1 MFWVFLFT
9 HMIAKNNDTIVALA
23 TPNGVG
29 AIGIVRLSGDRAI
42 SVAETIFFGKRLS
55 QQESHTLHFGV
66 IKDGETVIDEVLVSI
81 FKNPH
86 SFTGEDSVEISA
98 HGSPYVL
105 QQIIS
110 LCIKNGARLATAG
123 EFTQRAFM
131 NGKLD
136 LSQAESVADIIA
148 AQSKGQ
154 HELAIKQ
161 MRGGYSEQIEELR
174 QELIDF
180 TALIELELDF
190 SEEDVEFAD
199 REKFYALI
207 NKSKEVIHSLIQS
220 FQYGNVLKNGV
231 PVAIV
236 GEPNVGKSTLLNAL
250 LNEEKAIVSDI
261 AGTTRDFIEDELSID
276 GINFR
281 FIDTAGIR
289 MTDDILES
297 KGIERSFQK
306 LKDASIVLYLADI
319 NKPHREIAQNVKS
332 IKFDSNQD
340 VIIVLNKSD
349 QFESNCSAYDV
360 EEAVAVLTNY
370 TCLELSAVTKR
381 NLEKLKKLLVKTIE
395 KRKIQTDIQVSN
407 ARHLHALEKAQE
419 SLQKVEDG
427 LQNNVSG
434 EFVSIDARVA
444 LDALGSITGKI
455 TNEDVLS
462 SVFSRFC
469 IGK

>member
-1 MFWVFLFT
+1 M
-9 HMIAKNNDTIVALA
+9 KNTNTIVAQA
-23 TPNGVG
+23 TPPGVG
-29 AIGIVRLSGDRAI
+29 AIGVVRLSGLEAFAI
-42 SVAETIFFGKRLS
+42 ADKIFWGKKLEK
-55 QQESHTLHFGV
+55 QESHTLHFGL
-66 IKDGETVIDEVLVSI
+66 IKDGEEVIDEVLVSI
-81 FKNPH
+81 FKNPN
-86 SFTGEDSVEISA
+86 SFTGEDSIEISA

-105 QQIIS
+105 QQIVS
-110 LCIKNGARLATAG
+110 LCIKKGARLATAG

-148 AQSKGQ
+148 AESKGQ

-161 MRGGYSEQIEELR
+161 MRGGYSEQMESLR

-199 REKFYALI
+199 REKFFALI
-207 NKSKEVIHSLIQS
+207 TKTNGVIENLIQS

-261 AGTTRDFIEDELSID
+261 AGTTRDFIEDELTIE
-276 GINFR
+276 GIAFR

-289 MTDDILES
+289 VTDDVLES

-319 NKPHREIAQNVKS
+319 NKPHKEIAQDVKDIEFAS
-332 IKFDSNQD
+332 EQD
-340 VIIVLNKSD
+340 VIVLLNKSD
-349 QFESNCSAYDV
+349 QMDSNCSAYDV
-360 EEAVAVLTNY
+360 EEAVSVLTNFK
-370 TCLELSAVTKR
+370 TLEISASTKR
-381 NLEKLKKLLVKTIE
+381 NLDKLKKLLVSTIE
-395 KRKIQTDIQVSN
+395 KRKVQTDIQVSN
-407 ARHLHALEKAQE
+407 ARHLQALQTAQE
-419 SLQKVEDG
+419 SLQKVESG
-427 LQNNVSG
+427 LKNNISG
-434 EFVSIDARVA
+434 EFISIDARVA

>member
-1 MFWVFLFT
+1 MSS
-9 HMIAKNNDTIVALA
+9 NNSDTIVALA
-23 TPNGVG
+23 TPPGVG
-29 AIGIVRLSGDRAI
+29 AIGVVRLSGDQAI
-42 SVAETIFFGKRLS
+42 EIADIIFFGKKLS
-55 QQESHTLHFGV
+55 KQESHTLHFGL
-66 IKDGETVIDEVLVSI
+66 IKDKEVVIDEVLVSL

-86 SFTGEDSVEISA
+86 SFTGEDSIEISA

-105 QQIIS
+105 QQIIT
-110 LCIKNGARLATAG
+110 LCTQNGARLARAG

-148 AQSKGQ
+148 AESKGQ

-207 NKSKEVIHSLIQS
+207 HKTNAVIHSLIQS

-261 AGTTRDFIEDELSID
+261 AGTTRDFIEDELTIN
-276 GINFR
+276 GIAFR

-289 MTDDILES
+289 ITEDVLES

-319 NKPHREIAQNVKS
+319 NKPHREIAQDVKNIEFS
-332 IKFDSNQD
+332 AEQD
-340 VIIVLNKSD
+340 VIVLLNKSD

-360 EEAVAVLTNY
+360 EEAVSVLTNY
-370 TCLELSAVTKR
+370 TALEMSAATKR
-381 NLEKLKKLLVKTIE
+381 NLDKLKTLLVDTIE
-395 KRKIQTDIQVSN
+395 NRKIQTDIQVSN
-407 ARHLHALEKAQE
+407 ARHLNALQIAQE
-419 SLQKVEDG
+419 SLQKVESG
-427 LQNNVSG
+427 LKHNVSG
-434 EFVSIDARVA
+434 EFISIDARIA

>member
-1 MFWVFLFT
+1 MQ
-9 HMIAKNNDTIVALA
+9 HKNTDTIVAQA
-23 TPNGVG
+23 TPNGLG
-29 AIGIVRLSGDRAI
+29 AIGVVRLSGSQAI
-42 SVAETIFFGKRLS
+42 EIADIIFIGKQLIK
-55 QQESHTLHFGV
+55 QESHTLHFGL
-66 IKDGETVIDEVLVSI
+66 IKDGDIVIDEVLVSL

-86 SFTGEDSVEISA
+86 SFTGEDSIEISA

-105 QQIIS
+105 QQIIQ
-110 LCIKNGARLATAG
+110 LCITHGARLATAG

-148 AQSKGQ
+148 AESKGQ

-199 REKFYALI
+199 RNKFYTLI
-207 NKSKEVIHSLIQS
+207 NTTHGVLDKLIQS

-261 AGTTRDFIEDELSID
+261 AGTTRDFIEDELTID
-276 GINFR
+276 GIAFR
-281 FIDTAGIR
+281 FVDTAGIR
-289 MTDDILES
+289 ATEDVLEA

-319 NKPHREIAQNVKS
+319 NKPHKEIAQDIQS
-332 IKFDSNQD
+332 IKFAAEQD
-340 VIIVLNKSD
+340 VILLLNKSD
-349 QFESNCSAYDV
+349 QLDNSCNAYDV
-360 EEAVAVLTNY
+360 EEAVSTLTNY
-370 TCLELSAVTKR
+370 KALEMSAATKG
-381 NLEKLKKLLVKTIE
+381 NLDKLKSILVETIE
-395 KRKIQTDIQVSN
+395 NRKVQTNIQVSN
-407 ARHLHALEKAQE
+407 ARHLTALQTAKE
-419 SLQKVEDG
+419 SLENVERG
-427 LQNNVSG
+427 LKNNISG
-434 EFVSIDARVA
+434 EFISIDARVA

>member
-1 MFWVFLFT
+1 MS
-9 HMIAKNNDTIVALA
+9 IKNQDTIVAQA
-23 TPNGVG
+23 TPPGVG
-29 AIGIVRLSGDRAI
+29 AIGVVRLSGQHAVSIADK
-42 SVAETIFFGKRLS
+42 IFWGKKL
-55 QQESHTLHFGV
+55 ENEKSHTLHFGL
-66 IKDGETVIDEVLVSI
+66 IKDGDTVIDEVLVSL

-86 SFTGEDSVEISA
+86 SFTGEDSIEISA
-98 HGSPYVL
+98 HGSPFVL

-148 AQSKGQ
+148 AESKGQ

-161 MRGGYSEQIEELR
+161 MRGGYSEQMEALR

-199 REKFYALI
+199 REKFFALI
-207 NKSKEVIHSLIQS
+207 TKTNSVIENLIES
-220 FQYGNVLKNGV
+220 FQYGNVLKNGA

-261 AGTTRDFIEDELSID
+261 AGTTRDFIEDELTID
-276 GINFR
+276 GIAFR

-289 MTDDILES
+289 STEDVLES

-319 NKPHREIAQNVKS
+319 TKPHKEIAQDVKN
-332 IKFDSNQD
+332 IDFATEQE
-340 VIIVLNKSD
+340 VIVLLNKSD
-349 QFESNCSAYDV
+349 KMDSTCSAYDV
-360 EEAVAVLTNY
+360 EEAVSVLTNY
-370 TCLELSAVTKR
+370 PALEMSAATKR
-381 NLEKLKKLLVKTIE
+381 NLDKLRKLLVETIE
-395 KRKIQTDIQVSN
+395 KRKVQTDIQVSN
-407 ARHLHALEKAQE
+407 ARHLQALQSAHEA
-419 SLQKVEDG
+419 LQKVETG
-427 LQNNVSG
+427 LKNNISG
-434 EFVSIDARVA
+434 EFISIDARVA

>member
-1 MFWVFLFT
+1 MET
-9 HMIAKNNDTIVALA
+9 TNSDTIVALA
-23 TPNGVG
+23 TPPGVG
-29 AIGIVRLSGDRAI
+29 AIGVVRLSGTAAI
-42 SVAETIFFGKRLS
+42 RIADTIFWGKKLEK
-55 QQESHTLHFGV
+55 QESHTLHFGL
-66 IKDGETVIDEVLVSI
+66 IKDGEDVIDEVLVSL
-81 FKNPH
+81 FKGPN
-86 SFTGEDSVEISA
+86 SFTGENSVEISA
-98 HGSPYVL
+98 HGSPFVL
-105 QQIIS
+105 QQIIE

-136 LSQAESVADIIA
+136 LSQAESVADIITA
-148 AQSKGQ
+148 ESKGQ

-161 MRGGYSEQIEELR
+161 MRGGYSEQIESLR

-199 REKFYALI
+199 REKFYSLI
-207 NKSKEVIHSLIQS
+207 NKTNSVIENLVQS

-261 AGTTRDFIEDELSID
+261 AGTTRDFIEDELTID
-276 GINFR
+276 GISFR

-289 MTDDILES
+289 LTEDVLEA
-297 KGIERSFQK
+297 KGIERSYQK

-319 NKPHREIAQNVKS
+319 TKPHKEIAQDVKN
-332 IKFDSNQD
+332 IEFATDQD
-340 VIIVLNKSD
+340 VIVLLNKSD
-349 QFESNCSAYDV
+349 KMDSTCSAYDV
-360 EEAVAVLTNY
+360 EEAVSVLTNY
-370 TCLELSAVTKR
+370 TALEISAANNR
-381 NLEKLKKLLVKTIE
+381 NLDKLKKLLVETIE
-395 KRKIQTDIQVSN
+395 KRKVQTDIQVSN
-407 ARHLHALEKAQE
+407 ARHLNALQTAQE
-419 SLQKVEDG
+419 SLQKVENG
-427 LQNNVSG
+427 LKHNVSG
-434 EFVSIDARVA
+434 EFISIDARVA

>member
-1 MFWVFLFT
+1 MNE
-9 HMIAKNNDTIVALA
+9 KNGDTIVAQA

-29 AIGIVRLSGDRAI
+29 AIGVVRLSGEKSIPIADK
-42 SVAETIFFGKRLS
+42 IFWGKKLVN
-55 QQESHTLHFGV
+55 QESHTLHFGL
-66 IKDGETVIDEVLVSI
+66 IKDGEAVIDEVLISI

-86 SFTGEDSVEISA
+86 SFTGEDSIEISA
-98 HGSPYVL
+98 HGSPFVL
-105 QQIIS
+105 QQIVS
-110 LCIKNGARLATAG
+110 LCIKNGARLAGAG

-148 AQSKGQ
+148 AESKGQ

-199 REKFYALI
+199 REKFFALI
-207 NKSKEVIHSLIQS
+207 AKTNSVLENLIQS

-261 AGTTRDFIEDELSID
+261 AGTTRDFIEDEITIE
-276 GINFR
+276 GISFR

-289 MTDDILES
+289 VTQDVLES

-306 LKDASIVLYLADI
+306 LKDASIVLYMADI
-319 NKPHREIAQNVKS
+319 TKPHKEIAVD
-332 IKFDSNQD
+332 IKEINFAPEQD
-340 VIIVLNKSD
+340 VIVILNKSD
-349 QFESNCSAYDV
+349 KMDSSCSAYDV
-360 EEAVAVLTNY
+360 EEAVSVLTNY
-370 TCLELSAVTKR
+370 VALEISASTKR
-381 NLEKLKKLLVKTIE
+381 NLEKLKTLLVQTIE
-395 KRKIQTDIQVSN
+395 NRKVQTDIQVSN
-407 ARHLHALEKAQE
+407 ARHLTALQTAQE
-419 SLQKVEDG
+419 SLQKVENG
-427 LQNNVSG
+427 LKNNISG
-434 EFVSIDARVA
+434 EFISIDARVA

>member
-1 MFWVFLFT
+1 MQ
-9 HMIAKNNDTIVALA
+9 HKNTDTIVAQA
-23 TPNGVG
+23 TPNGLG
-29 AIGIVRLSGDRAI
+29 AIGVVRLSGSQAI
-42 SVAETIFFGKRLS
+42 EIADIIFIGKQLLK
-55 QQESHTLHFGV
+55 QESHTLHFGL
-66 IKDGETVIDEVLVSI
+66 IKDGDIVIDEVLVSL

-86 SFTGEDSVEISA
+86 SFTGEDSIEISA

-105 QQIIS
+105 QQIIQ
-110 LCIKNGARLATAG
+110 LCITHGARLATAG

-148 AQSKGQ
+148 AESKGQ

-199 REKFYALI
+199 RNKFYTLI
-207 NKSKEVIHSLIQS
+207 NTTHGVLDKLIQS

-261 AGTTRDFIEDELSID
+261 AGTTRDFIEDELTID
-276 GINFR
+276 GIAFR
-281 FIDTAGIR
+281 FVDTAGIR
-289 MTDDILES
+289 ATEDVLEA

-319 NKPHREIAQNVKS
+319 NKPHKEIAQDVQS
-332 IKFDSNQD
+332 IKFAAGQD
-340 VIIVLNKSD
+340 VILLLNKSD
-349 QFESNCSAYDV
+349 QLDNSCNAYDV
-360 EEAVAVLTNY
+360 EEAVSTLTNY
-370 TCLELSAVTKR
+370 KALEMSAATKR
-381 NLEKLKKLLVKTIE
+381 NLDKLKSILVETIE
-395 KRKIQTDIQVSN
+395 NRKVQTNIQVSN
-407 ARHLHALEKAQE
+407 ARHLTALQTAKE
-419 SLQKVEDG
+419 SLENVERG
-427 LQNNVSG
+427 LKNNISG
-434 EFVSIDARVA
+434 EFISIDARVA

>member
-1 MFWVFLFT
+1 MS
-9 HMIAKNNDTIVALA
+9 KNNSDTIVAQA
-23 TPNGVG
+23 TPPGVG
-29 AIGIVRLSGDRAI
+29 AIGVVRISGEQSIAI
-42 SVAETIFFGKRLS
+42 ADTIFFGKKLS
-55 QQESHTLHFGV
+55 KQESHTLHFGL
-66 IKDGETVIDEVLVSI
+66 IKDKETVIDEVLVSL

-86 SFTGEDSVEISA
+86 SFTGEDSIEISA

-110 LCIKNGARLATAG
+110 LCIKNGARLAAAG

-148 AQSKGQ
+148 SESKGQ
-154 HELAIKQ
+154 HEMAIKQ
-161 MRGGYSEQIEELR
+161 MRGGYSEQMEELR

-199 REKFYALI
+199 REKFFKLI
-207 NKSKEVIHSLIQS
+207 NTTNDVIENLIQS

-261 AGTTRDFIEDELSID
+261 AGTTRDFIEDELTID
-276 GINFR
+276 GIAFR

-289 MTDDILES
+289 VTEDILES

-319 NKPHREIAQNVKS
+319 NKPHKEIAQDVKN
-332 IKFDSNQD
+332 IEFATEQD
-340 VIIVLNKSD
+340 VIILLNKSD
-349 QFESNCSAYDV
+349 TFENYCSAYDV
-360 EEAVAVLTNY
+360 EEAVSLLTDY
-370 TCLELSAVTKR
+370 TALEMSAATQR
-381 NLEKLKKLLVKTIE
+381 NLDKLKTLLVQTIE
-395 KRKIQTDIQVSN
+395 KRKVQTDIQVSN
-407 ARHLHALEKAQE
+407 ARHLAALQTAQE
-419 SLQKVEDG
+419 SLLKVESG
-427 LQNNVSG
+427 LKHNISG
-434 EFVSIDARVA
+434 EFISIDARVA

>member
-1 MFWVFLFT
+1 MS
-9 HMIAKNNDTIVALA
+9 KNNFDTIVALA
-23 TPNGVG
+23 TAPGIG
-29 AIGIVRLSGDRAI
+29 AIGVIRLSGNESI
-42 SVAETIFFGKRLS
+42 NVADKIFWGKKLEK
-55 QQESHTLHFGV
+55 QESHTLHFGL
-66 IKDGETVIDEVLVSI
+66 IKDDKIVIDEVLVSL

-86 SFTGEDSVEISA
+86 SFTGEDSIEISA

-105 QQIIS
+105 QQIIA

-148 AQSKGQ
+148 AESKGQ
-154 HELAIKQ
+154 HEMAIKQ
-161 MRGGYSEQIEELR
+161 MRGGYSEQMEDLR

-207 NKSKEVIHSLIQS
+207 NTTNGVIENLIKS

-261 AGTTRDFIEDELSID
+261 AGTTRDFIEDELTIE
-276 GINFR
+276 GIAFR

-289 MTDDILES
+289 ETKDVLES

-319 NKPHREIAQNVKS
+319 NKPHKEIAQDVKN
-332 IKFDSNQD
+332 IKFAEEQD
-340 VIIVLNKSD
+340 VIVLLNKSD
-349 QFESNCSAYDV
+349 KFESNCSAYDV
-360 EEAVAVLTNY
+360 EEAVSVLTNY
-370 TCLELSAVTKR
+370 PALEMSAATKR
-381 NLEKLKKLLVKTIE
+381 NLDKLKTRLVQTIE
-395 KRKIQTDIQVSN
+395 KRKVQTDIQVSN
-407 ARHLHALEKAQE
+407 ARHLYALQTAQE
-419 SLQKVEDG
+419 SLQKVESG
-427 LQNNVSG
+427 LKNNISG
-434 EFVSIDARVA
+434 EFISIDARIA